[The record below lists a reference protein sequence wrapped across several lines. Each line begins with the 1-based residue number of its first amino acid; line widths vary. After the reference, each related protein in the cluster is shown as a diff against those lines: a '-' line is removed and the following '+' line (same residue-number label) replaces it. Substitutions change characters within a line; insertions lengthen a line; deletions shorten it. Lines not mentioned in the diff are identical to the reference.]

1 MSLCTVEYEN
11 VYLYINTHI
20 NTKIQVWKYTPQ
32 TVNSGFSNTE
42 VVLGVKKGKGQSE
55 GRFSA
60 FTLYIYI
67 HTIQILKQWVLGWAM
82 PLRSCY

>member
-67 HTIQILKQWVLGWAM
+67 HSNSETVGSRMGYAIKKLLLG
-82 PLRSCY
+82 